1 MKLCFPLINTMKI
14 TNCIKFIVDV
24 EISSFTRG
32 VFIFCQLIH
41 ILCFKVGVLIE
52 ITRYWSTW
60 LVSLSIKTSI
70 KEILC
75 GMTKIEIL
83 CGIQFSSWNIF
94 PLPRSLCSDM
104 FEFLLETPRILH
116 SGISVYCWNFKYSS
130 PTEKYAQGKRHHW
143 CYSNCLLILGL
154 LLWLIWKEDL
164 NIDLKYT
171 KVTHICNKLKNMIFS
186 KQQYKER
193 IWLFHDVSNRSRAWR
208 VSKISNFMEIF
219 WRVMPN
225 DNIFGAPSKDLSED

>member
-1 MKLCFPLINTMKI
+1 MKLCFPLINTIKI
-14 TNCIKFIVDV
+14 TNYILHQIHCWCWNQLFYKR
-24 EISSFTRG
+24 SFHLLPANSY
-32 VFIFCQLIH
+32 FF
-41 ILCFKVGVLIE
+41 FKVGVLIE

-75 GMTKIEIL
+75 GMTEIEIL
-83 CGIQFSSWNIF
+83 CGIQLSSWNIF

-116 SGISVYCWNFKYSS
+116 SGISVYCWNVKYSS

-154 LLWLIWKEDL
+154 LFWLIWKEDL
-164 NIDLKYT
+164 NMDLKYT
-171 KVTHICNKLKNMIFS
+171 KVTHIYVTNWRTWSFQSNSIKREFDCFMMCPIGPGPEECPRYQISWKFS
-186 KQQYKER
+186 
-193 IWLFHDVSNRSRAWR
+193 DV
-208 VSKISNFMEIF
+208 
-219 WRVMPN
+219 
-225 DNIFGAPSKDLSED
+225 